1 MNSTITEIQ
10 TSVSG
15 GVGLITLNRAKALNA
30 LSLTMVQALLGTLR
44 AWRDDPAVFAVA
56 IRGTNKAGPPGS
68 PDSFFGSFCA
78 GGDNRFFHQAALANA
93 PALATFFTEEYTL
106 NHLIHNYPK
115 PYIAFMD
122 GIVMGGGMGICQGPA
137 LASPTGNIGSAPGKP
152 SARQVGVVRIVTER
166 TKMAMPETG
175 IGLFPDVGGG
185 YFLSRCPGNAGEY
198 LALTGNTIGG
208 DQAVAWGLADVCLPA
223 HTLPTLWAAL
233 QVQGSAEALQHW
245 ITTNVIAPYVD
256 STRAIVS
263 FDADILAAF
272 GMDSISAIVS
282 ALDAQGTEAAKAV
295 AATLR
300 HRSPLMLHVVLEQIR
315 RARSL
320 SLADD
325 LRMERGLVQ
334 HCFYT
339 AHLERSGASSE
350 TVEGIRA
357 LAIDKD
363 FKPAWNPARIEDV
376 TPQMVTPF
384 FVSPWSADAHPL
396 RNLA

>member
-1 MNSTITEIQ
+1 MNPTITEIQ
-10 TSVSG
+10 TSVAG

-30 LSLTMVQALLGTLR
+30 LSLPMVQALLATLR
-44 AWRDDPAVFAVA
+44 SWRDDPAVFAVA
-56 IRGTNKAGPPGS
+56 IRGTNKAGAPGS

-78 GGDNRFFHQAALANA
+78 GGDIRFFHQAALAND
-93 PALATFFTEEYTL
+93 PALEPFFTEEYTL

-115 PYIAFMD
+115 PYIAFLD
-122 GIVMGGGMGICQGPA
+122 GIVMGGGMGICQG
-137 LASPTGNIGSAPGKP
+137 ASL
-152 SARQVGVVRIVTER
+152 RIVTER

-223 HTLPTLWAAL
+223 HTLPALWAAL

-256 STRAIVS
+256 STRAITS

-339 AHLERSGASSE
+339 AHLERSGARSE